1 MTTTT
6 IYQDASQPIQDRVRD
21 LVARMTAEEKV
32 AQLGSTWVDELQDGY
47 AFSES
52 KAASWLK
59 NGIGQVDRV
68 GGASTL
74 NPRANAEMTNAI
86 QAYLAKHTRL
96 GIPAII
102 HEECCNGYMALGA
115 TCFPQM
121 AGLAST
127 WMPELASAMTTVVR
141 AQMRAV
147 GAHQG
152 LGPVLDVAR
161 DPRWGRVEET
171 FGEDPTL
178 TAQMGVAYV
187 RGLQGPDLRQG
198 VMATAKHFLSHALA
212 EGGLNCA
219 PVHLGP
225 IELRDVFLMPFEA
238 VIKKAGLASIM
249 NAYSELDQVVVAAS
263 RTLLTDLLRAELGFN
278 GLVVSDYEAIMM
290 LHTFHAIAR
299 DWVEAAR
306 LALNAGIDVEL
317 PATLCYG
324 APLLEAVRSGQVD
337 QALVDTAVSRLLTKK
352 FELGL
357 FENPYVDARQ
367 VTSVFETPQQR
378 ALARQIA
385 QKSIVLLQNE
395 GDLLPL
401 PKTLSTLA
409 VIGPNANE
417 ARHMLS
423 DYSHQPQIELR
434 MHVSPHAS
442 STLNYTLDENGLLE
456 GSVAIPTILD
466 AIRQKVS
473 PATQVLF
480 APGCTV
486 LGDDARY
493 AEPDRHNG
501 SGFDE
506 AVRAASQAD
515 AVIAVVGDR
524 SGLIPG
530 CTSGETCDRAELGLP
545 GIQEELIQ
553 AVLATGKPT
562 VLVLVSGRPLAI
574 PWIAEHV
581 PALLEAWLPGEEGGA
596 AVADVLFGDVN
607 PGGKLPM
614 TFPRAVGQVP
624 IYYNHKPSG
633 GRSHWYGDYVALST
647 QPLFPFGHGL
657 SYTHFEYA
665 NLHIEP
671 AHVLLEGSVTI
682 QMEIKNA
689 GERTGDEV
697 VQLYVRDRFA
707 SIPRPVKELKG
718 FKRLTLEP
726 GETRQLSFDVQVDQL
741 AFYDEALHLIVE
753 PGTIEVMLGSSSDDI
768 RLEGSF
774 EIVGSQTRRVPER
787 IFSCQVTTR
796 P

>member
-1 MTTTT
+1 MTTKTL
-6 IYQDASQPIQDRVRD
+6 YQDASQPIQDRVRD
-21 LVARMTAEEKV
+21 LMARMTLEEKV
-32 AQLGSTWVDELQDGY
+32 AQLGSTWVDELQDGQ

-52 KAASWLK
+52 KAAAWMK
-59 NGIGQVDRV
+59 NGIGQIGRV

-74 NPRANAEMTNAI
+74 SPRANAEMTNAI
-86 QAYLAKHTRL
+86 QAYLVKHTRL

-127 WMPELASAMTTVVR
+127 WMPELASAMTGVVR
-141 AQMRAV
+141 TQMRAV

-178 TAQMGVAYV
+178 TTQIGVAYV
-187 RGLQGPDLRQG
+187 RGLQGPNLREG

-212 EGGLNCA
+212 EGGLNCT

-225 IELRDVFLMPFEA
+225 IELRDVFLAPFEA
-238 VIKKAGLASIM
+238 VIRKAGLASIM

-263 RTLLTDLLRAELGFN
+263 RTLLTGLLRNELGFD

-299 DWVEAAR
+299 DWAEAAR

-317 PATLCYG
+317 PSTLCYG
-324 APLLEAVRSGQVD
+324 DPLLEAVRSGQLE

-357 FENPYVDARQ
+357 FEKPYVDVEQ
-367 VTSVFETPQQR
+367 VASVFDTPQQR

-385 QKSIVLLQNE
+385 QKSIVLLRNE

-409 VIGPNANE
+409 VIGPNADE

-434 MHVSPHAS
+434 VAVSPHAP
-442 STLNYTLDENGLLE
+442 STLNYKLDAKGLLE

-480 APGCTV
+480 ARGCTV
-486 LGDDARY
+486 LGNDKT
-493 AEPDRHNG
+493 
-501 SGFDE
+501 GFDE

-515 AVIAVVGDR
+515 AVVMVMGDR
-524 SGLIPG
+524 SGLVPG
-530 CTSGETCDRAELGLP
+530 CTSGETCDRADLGLP
-545 GIQEELIQ
+545 GIQEELVQ
-553 AVLATGKPT
+553 AVLAAGKPT
-562 VLVLVSGRPLAI
+562 VLVLVNGRPLAI

-581 PALLEAWLPGEEGGA
+581 PALVEAWLPGEEGGA
-596 AVADVLFGDVN
+596 AVAEVLFGDVN

-647 QPLFPFGHGL
+647 RPLFPFGHGL
-657 SYTHFEYA
+657 SYTRFEYA

-671 AHVLLEGSVTI
+671 SQVPPEGSVTI
-682 QMEIKNA
+682 QFELKNA
-689 GERTGDEV
+689 GERAGDEV

-718 FKRLTLEP
+718 FKRVTLQP
-726 GETRQLSFDVQVDQL
+726 GQTRRLSFELQVDQL
-741 AFYDEALHLIVE
+741 AFYDEALQLIVE
-753 PGTIEVMLGSSSDDI
+753 PGTIQVMAGSSSDDI

-774 EIVGSQTRRVPER
+774 DIVGDQARRVPER
-787 IFSCQVTTR
+787 VFSCQVTM
-796 P
+796 